1 MPSNKKDSNKKD
13 MSADLKGYSISSSKK
28 DREEHLRRILADEA
42 FESMMIMKYGLLT
55 KKNKK

>member
-13 MSADLKGYSISSSKK
+13 MSADLKGYLISSSKK

-42 FESMMIMKYGLLT
+42 FESKMIMKYGLLT
-55 KKNKK
+55 KKKKK